1 MHSIV
6 IADTSCL
13 IVLQKIDRF
22 FILKAL
28 FSEITITEEIAT
40 EFGEALPDWFNIE
53 APKHLTNLQILKLIL
68 DSGEASAIALGLE
81 KKDCLILIDEK
92 KGRYKSK
99 ELGLN
104 IMGTLGV
111 LIKAKEKGLI
121 TSLKEEIE
129 NLQRV
134 DFRISDELIFNILDK
149 HD

>member
-22 FILKAL
+22 FILKEL

-40 EFGEALPDWFNIE
+40 VFGEALPDWFNIE